1 MPFIGKEYYPII
13 TSPTKDDKIFV
24 RKFRLNEQKSN
35 MDIVPNF
42 PLNKK
47 MPYDQAK
54 MVQAVQNGM
63 ILLIRYKGEE
73 DQRVNGGERV
83 IYPMVLGK
91 NKNTGNVLLRAWHVE
106 GYSVQEKRNTKKV
119 WRLFNVENIESMSFT
134 GNFFRLP
141 PKDYKMNDRVMTEKT
156 IIRADFNQIRR
167 NQNSLIQAGKIEAQ
181 EETQMD
187 TGIAVPNIKVKALE
201 QQFDLSDPWSID
213 ILRDK
218 KGDADNVKVSILKTI
233 LGDNYIAMLGA
244 IGTIGRTIKVWEN
257 NKIIGNYKVID
268 AFTGTDFPKKKNVK
282 GKVIF
287 KTYIYDGK
295 K

>member
-1 MPFIGKEYYPII
+1 MPFFGNIFDQVI
-13 TSPTKDDKIFV
+13 TSSTKDDQIFV
-24 RKFRLNEQKSN
+24 RKYRLNEAKSS

-54 MVQAVQNGM
+54 MVQAIQNGM

-73 DQRVNGGERV
+73 DSRTNGGERV

-91 NKNTGNVLLRAWHVE
+91 NKNTGNILLRSWHLE
-106 GYSVQEKRNTKKV
+106 GYSVKEKKNTKKV
-119 WRLFNVENIESMSFT
+119 WRLFNVENIESMTFV
-134 GNFFRLP
+134 GNFFRMGP
-141 PKDYKMNDRVMTEKT
+141 AGYRMNDRVMTEKT

-181 EETQMD
+181 EETQMN
-187 TGIAVPNIKVKALE
+187 TSATVPNIKVKPLE
-201 QQFDLSDPWSID
+201 QEFNLSDPWNID

-218 KGDADNVKVSILKTI
+218 KNQADEVKVSILKTI
-233 LGDNYIAMLGA
+233 LGDEYIALLGA
-244 IGTIGRTIKVWEN
+244 IGTIGRTIKIWDGQ
-257 NKIIGNYKVID
+257 KIVGNYKVVD
-268 AFTGTDFPKKKNVK
+268 AFTGKDFPKKKNIK
-282 GKVIF
+282 GKTIF

>member
-1 MPFIGKEYYPII
+1 MPFIGNIFDQLIVE
-13 TSPTKDDKIFV
+13 STKDDKIFV
-24 RKFRLNEQKSN
+24 KRFRLNESQN
-35 MDIVPNF
+35 TMDIVPGFKINQKF
-42 PLNKK
+42 
-47 MPYDQAK
+47 PYDQAK
-54 MVQAVQNGM
+54 MVQAIQNGM

-73 DQRVNGGERV
+73 DTRSNGGERV

-91 NKNTGNVLLRAWHVE
+91 NKNTGNILLRAWHLE
-106 GYSVQEKRNTKKV
+106 GYSVQEKKNTKKV
-119 WRLFNVENIESMSFT
+119 WRLFNVDNIESMTFV

-141 PKDYKMNDRVMTEKT
+141 PKNFKMNDRIMTEKT

-187 TGIAVPNIKVKALE
+187 TSTTVPNIKVKPLE
-201 QQFDLSDPWSID
+201 QEFDLSNPWNID
-213 ILRDK
+213 ILKDK
-218 KGDADNVKVSILKTI
+218 KNKSDEVKVSILKTI
-233 LGDNYIAMLGA
+233 LGDEYIALLGA
-244 IGTIGRTIKVWEN
+244 MGTIGRTIKIWDN
-257 NKIIGNYKVID
+257 QKILGNYKVVD
-268 AFTGTDFPKKKNVK
+268 AFTGKDFPKKKNIK